1 MFSIFFRHDGEH
13 FQETSSLCPIPL
25 NFFSFKGNKPVK
37 NCACAQF
44 LQFHGEQIALK
55 PPLCPNR
62 HVGVAGAA
70 FKPPPAA
77 SPTPGAASK
86 PPPAASPTAGS
97 AFKPPPSQSKPPQ
110 RSPTS
115 SQSAPAPP
123 PQHPS
128 AQFPFRNT
136 GTTVPS
142 ACTPSMF
149 IPRVPIMKSRCCIES
164 FAPRAA
170 RSSLLISTPPS
181 RFSG

>member
-62 HVGVAGAA
+62 LRKHLQAVDGA
-70 FKPPPAA
+70 FKPPPA
-77 SPTPGAASK
+77 
-86 PPPAASPTAGS
+86 
-97 AFKPPPSQSKPPQ
+97 QSKPPLH
-110 RSPTS
+110 SPTS
-115 SQSAPAPP
+115 SPSAPAPP